1 MIKTK
6 RRKAKRGFAAMTP
19 ERRRE
24 IARKGGQSVKPEN
37 RAFAQNR
44 ELAADAGRKGG
55 SQSPGKRRRRRI
67 VARRVAAVEPATV
80 ANAPAE
86 IVAAITALLDVNEI
100 RVHRNAS
107 VSNDPAVAVEEWRQ
121 VSPARPAAE

>member
-44 ELAADAGRKGG
+44 ELASDAGRKGG
-55 SQSPGKRRRRRI
+55 SQSPGKRRRRRV
-67 VARRVAAVEPATV
+67 VARRVVAAVDPAAV

-86 IVAAITALLDVNEI
+86 IVAGIA
-100 RVHRNAS
+100 
-107 VSNDPAVAVEEWRQ
+107 
-121 VSPARPAAE
+121 AAEAMRSSAAE

>member
-6 RRKAKRGFAAMTP
+6 KRKAKRGFAAMTP

-55 SQSPGKRRRRRI
+55 SQSPGKRRRRRV
-67 VARRVAAVEPATV
+67 VARRVAKVDSAAV
-80 ANAPAE
+80 ANAPPE
-86 IVAAITALLDVNEI
+86 IVAAIA
-100 RVHRNAS
+100 
-107 VSNDPAVAVEEWRQ
+107 
-121 VSPARPAAE
+121 AAESLRPVAAE